1 MRVSLRSA
9 SSSNMP
15 LNLGRWP
22 RARAVRAGVLAAVTV
37 LVTPLAASV
46 VAPSIASAQPASP
59 AVPTGPLDAK
69 AQLAA
74 GDKATK
80 AKNWAAAI
88 AAYSAAKA
96 QNPSLEAMDGLANAL
111 YEKDDFGHAYEAYED
126 LIRMHVGKLAKDKRA
141 TAEKRLKELG
151 QKSGPLT
158 INGTEAEAEVALDG
172 VLIGKLPIAKSMR
185 VSAGEHKLR
194 ATKLGFNPFETAF
207 TVTGNTAATVEVK
220 LAAEVHKGKLKVHEA
235 DGKPVH
241 VFVDGIDVGAAPW
254 EGDVDPGV
262 HDVVVRGPNVVSAPE
277 KVTVDKNGL
286 RDIELRAS
294 ATLAKLKIT
303 VEGSPTAQIFLDGK
317 PVGTGSFTAEIP
329 AGTHKLSVTRE
340 GYQKFEDEVV
350 LVERENVART
360 VVLNLSEEV
369 KTGGDDKSARK
380 LEGFYGGFGLMGLL
394 LPAGNG
400 SDVQE
405 TCAKR
410 AAPVTDCSGG
420 GAGTGGGLFFFAGH
434 HWDPVGLELVFG
446 GSFDQQS
453 TKIAYSG
460 SNLGVGGG
468 LGPDPKRTEDFF
480 IGRAGGFLLGRT
492 RLSFQT
498 NGVRGSFAVGVGASY
513 RVSFLTRDTEGPA
526 PLRDAFVSNSIG
538 SFSPVLSLDASIAP
552 RFGERISLPIGI
564 MMLAESPN
572 AKIFGD
578 QVPRTDPEPSR
589 QLAPGVGLSTPSY
602 QLSAGPQV
610 FLGLYV
616 GLMFG
621 P

>member
-9 SSSNMP
+9 STSK
-15 LNLGRWP
+15 LGL
-22 RARAVRAGVLAAVTV
+22 VRSGVLAVA
-37 LVTPLAASV
+37 LALG
-46 VAPSIASAQPASP
+46 APSLAHAQA
-59 AVPTGPLDAK
+59 APLDAK

-80 AKNWAAAI
+80 AKNWDAAI
-88 AAYSAAKA
+88 AAYTAAKA

-111 YEKDDFGHAYEAYED
+111 YEKDDFGRAYEAYED
-126 LIRMHVGKLAKDKRA
+126 LIRAHVAKLTKDKRA

-151 QKSGPLT
+151 LKSGPLT
-158 INGTEAEAEVALDG
+158 LSGAEADAEVALDG
-172 VLIGKLPIAKSMR
+172 VLLGKLPLPKPVR
-185 VSAGEHKLR
+185 VSVGDHKVR
-194 ATKLGFNPFETAF
+194 ATKPGFNPFEA
-207 TVTGNTAATVEVK
+207 TVTISANTAATVDVK
-220 LAAEVHKGKLKVHEA
+220 LAAEIHKGKLKVHEA
-235 DGKPVH
+235 EGKPVH
-241 VFVDGIDVGAAPW
+241 VFVDGIDVGPAPW
-254 EGDVDPGV
+254 EGDVDPGT

-277 KVTVDKNGL
+277 KVTVEKNGL

-329 AGTHKLSVTRE
+329 AGAHKVVVTRE
-340 GYQKFEDEVV
+340 GYQRFEDELT

-369 KTGGDDKSARK
+369 KTGGDDKAARK
-380 LEGFYGGFGLMGLL
+380 LEGFYGGFGFMGLL

-405 TCAKR
+405 TCKNR
-410 AAPVTDCSGG
+410 PSTVTDCSGG

-434 HWDPVGLELVFG
+434 HWDPIGLELVFG
-446 GSFDQQS
+446 GSFDQQG
-453 TKIAYSG
+453 TKIAHTG

-492 RLSFQT
+492 RLSFQS

-513 RVSFLTRDTEGPA
+513 RVSFLTRDTEAA
-526 PLRDAFVSNSIG
+526 PLRDAFVSSSAG
-538 SFSPVLSLDASIAP
+538 SLSPVLSLDASIAP
-552 RFGERISLPIGI
+552 RFSERLSLPIGL

-578 QVPRTDPEPSR
+578 QVPRTDPDPAR

-602 QLSAGPQV
+602 QLAAGPQV